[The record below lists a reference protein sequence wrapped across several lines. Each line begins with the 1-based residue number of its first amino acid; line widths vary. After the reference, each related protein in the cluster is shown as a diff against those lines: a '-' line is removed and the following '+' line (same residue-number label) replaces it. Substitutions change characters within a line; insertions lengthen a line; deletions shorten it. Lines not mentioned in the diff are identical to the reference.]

1 MNKVLGAIQILDG
14 TWPLLSNWF
23 AEKSKGYWGEIQ
35 IDALYLK

>member
-1 MNKVLGAIQILDG
+1 MLSRYWMAPG
-14 TWPLLSNWF
+14 TFIIKWF

>member
-1 MNKVLGAIQILDG
+1 MNKVPGAIQILDG
-14 TWPLLSNWF
+14 AGTFIINWF